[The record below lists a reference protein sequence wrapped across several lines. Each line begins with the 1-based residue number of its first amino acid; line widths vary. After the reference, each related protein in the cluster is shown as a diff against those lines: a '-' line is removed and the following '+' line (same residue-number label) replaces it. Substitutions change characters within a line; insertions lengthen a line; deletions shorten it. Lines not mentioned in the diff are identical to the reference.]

1 MSTQP
6 AQSPHPTVLPTV
18 SYAFIQEWL
27 DALHDYCPPDQVD
40 DFLTRTGLTA
50 QAHQGRGRVTHDQ
63 IVRLYHIVAV
73 ETGDEMMGLWSRTIR
88 HGALK
93 MLCASVLGASSLAAA
108 LHRFATFWN
117 LLLDDHSLCLRAD
130 ARTLVLHLQP
140 DPNAQIS
147 PFGHVLLLKLAHG
160 VASWLVR
167 RELSLTRVGFTFD
180 RPEFAAD
187 YPVLFPAPI
196 RFDQTTSSIS
206 FAKPLG
212 DLPISASAADMQ
224 PFLQRAPRDWIFTSF
239 REHALPLRLREML
252 LLSDRMGSTLNDAAL
267 ALNIT
272 PRTLIR
278 QLKAEDTSFQAIKDG
293 LRCDL
298 AMRDLASA
306 KNIEA
311 ISQDVGFASP
321 ASFHRAFRGWTGE
334 TPGQFRRR
342 VRD

>member
-1 MSTQP
+1 MTQTRP
-6 AQSPHPTVLPTV
+6 DSVLPTV
-18 SYAFIQEWL
+18 SQEFIQEWL
-27 DALHDYCPPDQVD
+27 DALHGYCPPAQVD
-40 DFLTRTGLTA
+40 DFLTRTGLNA
-50 QAHQGRGRVTHDQ
+50 LAGQPRGRVTHDQ
-63 IVRLYHIVAV
+63 IVQLYHIVAV

-93 MLCASVLGASSLAAA
+93 MLCNSVLGAASLASAM
-108 LHRFATFWN
+108 HRFATFWN
-117 LLLDDHSLCLRAD
+117 LLLDDHSLRLGGD
-130 ARTLVLHLQP
+130 AQTLQLHLEPRQT
-140 DPNAQIS
+140 AQIS

-167 RELSLTRVGFTFD
+167 REVPLTQVGFAFP
-180 RPEFAAD
+180 RPDFAAD

-196 RFDQTTSSIS
+196 RFELPTSSIS
-206 FAKPLG
+206 FAKAVG
-212 DLPISASAADMQ
+212 DLPISASQADMQ

-239 REHALPLRLREML
+239 REHALPLQLREIM
-252 LLSDRMGSTLNDAAL
+252 LLSDRMGSTLNDAA
-267 ALNIT
+267 ASLNVT

-278 QLKAEDTSFQAIKDG
+278 QLKAEGTSFQAIKDG

-298 AMRDLASA
+298 AMRDLAGP

-342 VRD
+342 VRG